1 MRIFSKDNIK
11 FLVLIIIIL
20 TGIYIS
26 FHFNL
31 EEKISLE
38 MIRNFIQNAGI
49 WGPLLYILLYCITSV
64 VFFPATLLST
74 ASGAVWGPYIGTLY
88 TVIGATIASSIS
100 FFISRLLGR
109 KVSQKIFNK
118 SSKISVCDRF
128 IGKNAFVVVLIMRF
142 IPIIPW
148 DVVNF
153 GSGLCDIR
161 FRSYFLASLIGT
173 IPATF
178 TYNLIGS
185 SIGQPLDKTKIVAV
199 AVTVSSLV
207 IVSLIYKKVIL
218 KRKNNGL

>member
-1 MRIFSKDNIK
+1 
-11 FLVLIIIIL
+11 
-20 TGIYIS
+20 
-26 FHFNL
+26 
-31 EEKISLE
+31 
-38 MIRNFIQNAGI
+38 
-49 WGPLLYILLYCITSV
+49 
-64 VFFPATLLST
+64 LST
-74 ASGAVWGPYIGTLY
+74 ACGAVWGPYIGTLY

-153 GSGLCDIR
+153 GSGLCDVR